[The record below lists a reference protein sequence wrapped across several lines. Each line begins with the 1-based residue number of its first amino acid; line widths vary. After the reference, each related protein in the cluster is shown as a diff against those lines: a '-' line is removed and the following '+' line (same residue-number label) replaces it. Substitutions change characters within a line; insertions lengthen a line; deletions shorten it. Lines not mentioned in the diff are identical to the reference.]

1 MTSRLRLVITFCA
14 GVAVGVMLYAYTPKI
29 IRTAD
34 LHPPPNLITITQRID
49 TSGQPTAEQ
58 LKALKAA
65 GYDLVI
71 NLAPPYST
79 GSIENEGS
87 LVAAAGITYIN
98 IPVDWDYPKMSDFD
112 LFTDILDQAG
122 ERHVLV
128 HCQVNRR
135 ASMFTFLYRVAHEN
149 ADVDQAYENVTA
161 IWSPEPHWLEFANT
175 VMSRHQIDF
184 NPL

>member
-1 MTSRLRLVITFCA
+1 MTPRLKLIVVFCTGIA
-14 GVAVGVMLYAYTPKI
+14 LGMLLYAYTPHM

-34 LHPPPNLITITQRID
+34 LHPPPNLVTVTKRID

-58 LKALKAA
+58 LKGLKAA
-65 GYDLVI
+65 GYDMVI
-71 NLAPPYST
+71 NLAPPYSL
-79 GSIENEGS
+79 GYVENEGS
-87 LVAAAGITYIN
+87 LVASAGIAYIN
-98 IPVDWDYPKMSDFD
+98 IPVDWKYPKMSDFD

-135 ASMFTFLYRVAHEN
+135 ASLFTFLYRVAHEN

-161 IWSPEPHWLEFANT
+161 IWSPEPHWLEFINT
-175 VMSRHQIDF
+175 VMARHKIDF
-184 NPL
+184 DPL